1 MGNEIIKAAG
11 SQLPTT
17 PTQMNITASGEGTA
31 IGVVN
36 GGITI
41 NASNDFTA
49 LFLRAAGQQPPTSHI
64 AEWASLN
71 QERFNVFVLE
81 NEKYSCGVFSIG
93 RKIAL
98 TKHTSKEYKD
108 HFNSLTDSIIHELL
122 DMPCLFAIKN
132 QDYMTAFNG
141 CPAFLGRLTQ
151 IQCQEE
157 TIRFEFKSFKTFN
170 QKLINDNI
178 QRFHLSLSTVR
189 NQLDVE
195 HWSIRNGNLIQ
206 IAADMGIIIE

>member
-17 PTQMNITASGEGTA
+17 STQMNITASGEGTA

-41 NASNDFTA
+41 NASNEFTA
-49 LFLRAAGQQPPTSHI
+49 LLLKLAGQQPPTSHI

-71 QERFNVFVLE
+71 QEQFNVFVLE

-108 HFNSLTDSIIHELL
+108 HFNPLTDSIIH
-122 DMPCLFAIKN
+122 
-132 QDYMTAFNG
+132 
-141 CPAFLGRLTQ
+141 
-151 IQCQEE
+151 
-157 TIRFEFKSFKTFN
+157 
-170 QKLINDNI
+170 
-178 QRFHLSLSTVR
+178 
-189 NQLDVE
+189 
-195 HWSIRNGNLIQ
+195 
-206 IAADMGIIIE
+206 